1 MIDWWEIEGYPMDYK
16 TIFIIDPTKSDRI
29 HLAKFVKHEKFTVMT
44 FTALADCFKRLDII
58 NVDLIIYVLRR
69 DKTEVQHLLTGVMDK
84 NKNIPFIIVTPA
96 DAQEF
101 NPLTLKEAGFTSVHK
116 ASSNEKVKEIV
127 IELLAPEG
135 LAPRTETPHPVPH
148 NFVLTQPING

>member
-1 MIDWWEIEGYPMDYK
+1 MEYK
-16 TIFIIDPTKSDRI
+16 TIFIIDPVKSDRI

-44 FTALADCFKRLDII
+44 FVALADGFKRLGIL

-69 DKTEVQHLLTGVMDK
+69 DKAEAQHLLTGVQD
-84 NKNIPFIIVTPA
+84 NHKNIPYIVVTNA

-101 NPLTLKEAGFTSVHK
+101 NPLTFKENGFTAIYK
-116 ASSNEKVKEIV
+116 ASSSEKVKEIV
-127 IELLAPEG
+127 IELLAPDG